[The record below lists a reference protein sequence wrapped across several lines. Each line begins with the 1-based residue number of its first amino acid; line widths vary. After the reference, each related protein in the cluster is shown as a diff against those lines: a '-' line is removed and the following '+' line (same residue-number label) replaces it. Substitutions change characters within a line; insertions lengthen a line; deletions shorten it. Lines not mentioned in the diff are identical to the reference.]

1 MAYLILIRHGKSE
14 WNLLGKWTGYVD
26 IGLVEEG
33 INEARQA
40 AHAIKD
46 IPIDCAFISDLKRAQ
61 ETFVQICDALDK
73 PDMKNV
79 IDPALKERHY
89 GIYTGKNKWEVQK
102 EIGEE
107 AFQKLR
113 RGWDV
118 VIPEGETLKDVYARV
133 VPYYEKNIKPLLL
146 QGKNLMV
153 VAHGNS
159 LRALVK
165 HLENIPDDKIAELE
179 IGTGEVYC
187 YEFDKDGKIIG
198 KTIRAANPNKLKV

>member
-1 MAYLILIRHGKSE
+1 MAYLVLVRHGKSE
-14 WNLLGKWTGYVD
+14 WNLLGKWTGYTD
-26 IGLVEEG
+26 IGLVQQGIEEAQHAG
-33 INEARQA
+33 E
-40 AHAIKD
+40 AIKD

-61 ETFVQICDALDK
+61 ETFIEICRVLDT
-73 PDMKNV
+73 PDMKKV

-89 GIYTGKNKWEVQK
+89 GVYTGKNKWEVQK

-118 VIPEGETLKDVYARV
+118 PIPEGETLKDVHARV
-133 VPYYEKNIKPLLL
+133 VPYYEENIKPLLL
-146 QGKNLMV
+146 ERKSLLV

-165 HLENIPDDKIAELE
+165 HLENIAEDKIAELE

-187 YEFDKDGKIIG
+187 YEFDAEGKIIG
-198 KTIRAANPNKLKV
+198 KTIRAANAEKLKV

>member
-1 MAYLILIRHGKSE
+1 MVYLLLVRHGKSE
-14 WNLLGKWTGYVD
+14 WNKTGQWTGHTD
-26 IGLVEEG
+26 IDLAEEG
-33 INEARQA
+33 IREAEA
-40 AHAIKD
+40 AAEAVRD
-46 IPIDCAFISDLKRAQ
+46 IPLDCAFISDMKRAQ
-61 ETFVQICDALDK
+61 QTFVEICRVLDT
-73 PDMKNV
+73 PRMKSV

-118 VIPEGETLKDVYARV
+118 QIPEGETLKDVHARV
-133 VPYYEKNIKPLLL
+133 VPYYEKNIKPLLME
-146 QGKNLMV
+146 GKNLLV

-165 HLENIPDDKIAELE
+165 HLENIPEEKVAELE

-187 YEFDKDGKIIG
+187 YEFDAVGKIRA
-198 KTIRAANPNKLKV
+198 KTVRAANLEKGKI

>member
-1 MAYLILIRHGKSE
+1 MAYLVLVRHGKSE
-14 WNLLGKWTGYVD
+14 WNLLGKWTGYTD
-26 IGLVEEG
+26 IGLVQQGIEE
-33 INEARQA
+33 AQQA
-40 AHAIKD
+40 AEAIKD
-46 IPIDCAFISDLKRAQ
+46 IPLDCAFISDLKRAQ
-61 ETFVQICDALDK
+61 ETFVEICRVLDI
-73 PDMKNV
+73 PAMKQV

-118 VIPEGETLKDVYARV
+118 PIPEGETLKDVHARV
-133 VPYYEKNIKPLLL
+133 VPYYEKHIKPLLL
-146 QGKNLMV
+146 EGKNLLV

-165 HLENIPDDKIAELE
+165 HLEDIPEDKISELE

-187 YEFDKDGKIIG
+187 YEFDKEGKIID
-198 KTIRAANPNKLKV
+198 KTIRAANAEKLKI

>member
-1 MAYLILIRHGKSE
+1 MAYLVLVRHGKSE
-14 WNLLGKWTGYVD
+14 WNLLGKWTGYTD
-26 IGLVEEG
+26 IGLVQQGIEEAQRAG
-33 INEARQA
+33 E
-40 AHAIKD
+40 AIKD
-46 IPIDCAFISDLKRAQ
+46 IPIDCAFIADLKRAQ
-61 ETFVQICDALDK
+61 ETFVEICRVLDT
-73 PDMKNV
+73 PDMKKV

-89 GIYTGKNKWEVQK
+89 GVYTGKNKWEVQK
-102 EIGEE
+102 EIVEE

-118 VIPEGETLKDVYARV
+118 LIPEGETLKDVHARV

-146 QGKNLMV
+146 EGKNLLV

-165 HLENIPDDKIAELE
+165 HLENIPEDKIAELE

-187 YEFDKDGKIIG
+187 YEFGAEGKIAG
-198 KTIRAANPNKLKV
+198 KTIRAANPNKLKI